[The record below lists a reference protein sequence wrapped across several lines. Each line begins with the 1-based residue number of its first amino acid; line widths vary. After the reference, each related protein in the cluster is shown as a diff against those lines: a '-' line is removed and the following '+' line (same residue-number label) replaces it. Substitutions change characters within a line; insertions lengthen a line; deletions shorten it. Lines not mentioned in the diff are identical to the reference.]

1 MKYLKLFAVFGAL
14 ALVGVGSATLL
25 NVYGSISGTAN
36 VEPAIS
42 FVEIQSEPDSGGEY
56 VLFENNGDVPI
67 EVSNIGDSFQDGDS
81 ESLISENSTSEVDSG
96 DYLLI
101 TVENM
106 KVSSYSDTNN
116 FVHASTGDSGITSGL
131 VNSGEEIIAEVNGKE
146 VNSFNYTGTECGKP
160 ETAVPERMDD
170 SPCRSATFEVVDE

>member
-56 VLFENNGDVPI
+56 VLFENNADVPI
-67 EVSNIGDSFQDGDS
+67 EVSNIGF
-81 ESLISENSTSEVDSG
+81 L
-96 DYLLI
+96 
-101 TVENM
+101 M
-106 KVSSYSDTNN
+106 
-116 FVHASTGDSGITSGL
+116 
-131 VNSGEEIIAEVNGKE
+131 
-146 VNSFNYTGTECGKP
+146 
-160 ETAVPERMDD
+160 RMVIRI
-170 SPCRSATFEVVDE
+170 P